1 MKKILSVLAL
11 ILLCAALFACNKG
24 KGDGGDSNTTETIH
38 YDYTEEGFVL
48 IKAHS
53 DTNNRIHEERVFG
66 IDGTLGIFTPQI
78 IAEYVWDG
86 GKLVSSTARYVS
98 HSFHAKPET
107 VLYLSASDNADFQ
120 YKICNAGGETMAYYN
135 EELNENETVMKE
147 LYYTAGGRLLREVAY
162 DIGEN
167 GKLIRATAKD
177 GAGEKLYVCNYNE
190 SSNISTA
197 EFYEGENTTYFT
209 AEYYENGLI
218 KSYTETCKDKDGG
231 YVYAPRTT
239 EFNEQGLV
247 KKTHDDKRASYG
259 ASGNVTSVTIGNVT
273 SVTIGYKTYKFDE
286 NGNVI
291 SCENRSN
298 AAKIVTTTYTYD
310 DKGRLTG
317 ETSKQGENLRSSIIY
332 SYEDSG
338 AYTKTLKN
346 QKSVVTKKI
355 FYDASGNIT
364 REEIYSSSKLSTYT
378 DHQYDSLGRLTK
390 SESYSGTVLLGSLKY
405 SYNIH
410 GDIVKETATG
420 AYGEFNNKYEYF
432 ENGKLKKFT
441 SLSASNRKEQEIE
454 YFEDESYTVTVYN
467 GSEYASCTYDK
478 NGTVTAEEVFSGGVK
493 TTCRY
498 EYHENGKKSVITVY
512 KNGKITEN
520 GTYRDDEKP
529 LEITILNAN
538 GSIEKTIY
546 EYYDNGKTKTVTSYI
561 DDTLTSCTKYLE
573 SGNIAEMM
581 VTDENGSRVVS
592 KYVRVNETPKR
603 IDTFVDG
610 ELAYYTLLEYFT
622 YTSDEVNDP
631 KSIHIYDKDGTLISI
646 TEYDKI
652 TVQKAPGYAYLLVKE
667 EVYSGG
673 ELIAY
678 AYYEYSNVNG
688 SLAKLTEG
696 IGDTY
701 TVTEYNTNTSLSVGA
716 MVRQERYSGGK
727 LASVFYLMTNV
738 SPEQYAEEFYG
749 ENGKPEYRYV
759 YDAYSETLKVSE
771 VYTFEYDENGILKL
785 EKRYKYGN
793 PNILIEQKEYS
804 EAGILLRLEGYSV
817 TSGEYTSK
825 YVKEY
830 SESGKLLRYLSYR
843 NKQSINETEP
853 DFRLER
859 EETYSYH
866 ESGKEKT
873 NLVVS
878 YSTYSGNVQSSSFY
892 EYDENGYIIHAWDKN
907 GNGDFTSEKIARYN
921 ENGER
926 VFYEYYSYGELSE
939 KETFEYNENG
949 GITKYT
955 YFRYGILTEKVY
967 EYGTHGFV
975 SEQRTYTDSV
985 LTERVEYIYHKNGEL
1000 NVKTRYDGEGNVLET
1015 TYYNEYGE
1023 IIPQS

>member
-11 ILLCAALFACNKG
+11 ILLCAALFACNKDKD
-24 KGDGGDSNTTETIH
+24 KGGETKLTETIH

-53 DTNNRIHEERVFG
+53 DTNNRVHEERVFG

-78 IAEYVWDG
+78 ISEYVWDG

-135 EELNENETVMKE
+135 EELNENATVMKE

-177 GAGEKLYVCNYNE
+177 GAGEKLYVCSYNE

-218 KSYTETCKDKDGG
+218 KSYTEKCKDKAGG

-259 ASGNVTSVTIGNVT
+259 ANGNVTSVTIGNVT

-291 SCENRSN
+291 SCENRSS
-298 AAKIVTTTYTYD
+298 AANPVTTTYTYD
-310 DKGRLTG
+310 DKGRLSG
-317 ETSKQGENLRSSIIY
+317 ESSKKDGKITSSIVY
-332 SYEDSG
+332 SWSEDG
-338 AYTKTLKN
+338 THTKTT
-346 QKSVVTKKI
+346 KSNGVKTKTVY
-355 FYDASGNIT
+355 YDANGNVT
-364 REEIYSSSKLSTYT
+364 REELFSGSNVTSYT
-378 DHQYDSLGRLTK
+378 TSAYDSLGRLTK
-390 SESYSGTVLLGSLKY
+390 SESYSGTSLRGSLEYKY
-405 SYNIH
+405 NVH
-410 GDIVKETATG
+410 GDITHEKATG
-420 AYGEFNNKYEYF
+420 IFGEADNRYEYF
-432 ENGKLKKFT
+432 ENGKVKKIT
-441 SLSASNRKEQEIE
+441 VTVGGRKQQEIE
-454 YFEDESYTVTVYN
+454 YFEDESYNVTVYTGAN
-467 GSEYASCTYDK
+467 YVSCTYDK
-478 NGTVTAEEVFSGGVK
+478 EGNVLAEETYSGGTK
-493 TTCRY
+493 IIY
-498 EYHENGKKSVITVY
+498 KYQYHENGKTKS
-512 KNGKITEN
+512 
-520 GTYRDDEKP
+520 
-529 LEITILNAN
+529 
-538 GSIEKTIY
+538 
-546 EYYDNGKTKTVTSYI
+546 VTSYT

-603 IDTFVDG
+603 IDTYVEG
-610 ELAYYTLLEYFT
+610 ELEYYTLLEYFT
-622 YTSDEVNDP
+622 YTSDEANSP
-631 KSIHIYDKDGTLISI
+631 KSIRIYDKNDVIISI
-646 TEYDKI
+646 TEYAKI
-652 TVQKAPGYAYLLVKE
+652 DVQKAPGYAYLLVKE
-667 EVYSGG
+667 EVYDGG

-678 AYYEYSNVNG
+678 AYYEYSNING
-688 SLAKLTEG
+688 ALAKLTEG
-696 IGDTY
+696 AGDIC
-701 TVTEYNTNTSLSVGA
+701 TVSTYNTNTSASTGA
-716 MVRQERYSGGK
+716 LTRRENYSGGK
-727 LASVFYLMTNV
+727 LVSVFFLMQNV
-738 SPEQYAEEFYG
+738 IPEQYAEDFYG

-759 YDAYSETLKVSE
+759 YDTYSQTLKVVE
-771 VYTFEYDENGILKL
+771 LYTFEYHENGELKT
-785 EKRYKYGN
+785 EKRYIYGSV
-793 PNILIEQKEYS
+793 NILIEQKEYN
-804 EAGILLRLEGYSV
+804 ANGKLILHEQYSYYN
-817 TSGEYTSK
+817 GKYTNK
-825 YVKEY
+825 NLKEY
-830 SESGKLLRYLSYR
+830 DENGKLLSYLSYR
-843 NKQSINETEP
+843 NLQTRIETEP

-859 EETYSYH
+859 EGIYSYH
-866 ESGKEKT
+866 ENGREKT
-873 NLVVS
+873 KLITN
-878 YSTYSGNVQSSSFY
+878 YSLSGYVQSSTFY
-892 EYDENGYIIHAWDKN
+892 EYDENGYIIHEWDKN

-939 KETFEYNENG
+939 KETFEYGEHG

-1000 NVKTRYDGEGNVLET
+1000 NVKTRYDGEGNIIEQT
-1015 TYYNEYGE
+1015 CYNEYGE
-1023 IIPQS
+1023 MIPRS